1 MVTRTNSQGSEPTI
15 VDGAQQ
21 VAEVGVRSGRNT
33 SSLTNNYDAV
43 HTEVNGDAFL
53 DNVATAQNIGAGGT
67 TPIFLESLHV
77 QVALVGTL
85 TITGFKKVDGT
96 AITKVYPIGS
106 VGQLIAPGNG
116 FRLEA
121 GCTMT
126 LSVANDGGS
135 ASNLWNVR
143 VGFRPIG

>member
-1 MVTRTNSQGSEPTI
+1 MTTRTNSVGSEATI
-15 VDGAQQ
+15 VDGAVQ
-21 VAEVGVRSGRNT
+21 VAEVGVKSGRNT
-33 SSLTNNYDAV
+33 SSTTNNYDAV
-43 HTEVNGDAFL
+43 HSEVNGDCYL
-53 DNVATAQNIGAGGT
+53 DNVATAQNIGTGGT

-77 QVALVGTL
+77 QVALAGTL

-96 AITKVYPIGS
+96 AVTKVYPIGS
-106 VGQLIAPGNG
+106 VGQLITPGNG

-135 ASNLWNVR
+135 AGNLWNVR
-143 VGFRPIG
+143 VGYRPIG